1 MVTVLMISAAHAQDG
16 ARREEAEALPTAA
29 PVLTAPPTLLE
40 ASAPVYPPDAAAQG
54 LEAEVKVQIRIEADG
69 TVSSVQ
75 IVEAAGSGFDE
86 AAIVAAKQYRFKP
99 AEWDGAPGPIVVA
112 TTIHFVLEQEKEELL
127 APQPN
132 VSDVNQNSS
141 GSQGAPVTNDPSLPL
156 SISGVALE
164 RGSRRKLAG
173 VIVSIVELGL
183 DVVTDE
189 GGRFAFHG
197 VPPGSYQVLAI
208 DDRFDRFRRKLD
220 LGENEAVELKLYM
233 RAKGG
238 NPYETV
244 VEGERETLEVTR
256 RTLERR
262 QMTTVPGT
270 FGDPIRVIQSL
281 PGLARTP
288 FVTGF
293 LLIRG
298 SNPDDSGVFIDGH
311 RVPLLFHFLGGP
323 SVLNAEFLD
332 KIDLYPGGFP
342 ARYGR
347 SIGGIVGVGTRS
359 SKSEGVHG
367 SADIDFL
374 DAGGYVRFPIGKKG
388 SMAVAG
394 RRSYLDFMLGFFL
407 PDQEPGQTLIVVPVY
422 DDEQVRLD
430 YDFGRQGKA
439 SVFYIRSSDV
449 LKVLSEDAE
458 DDSSVALNSSIGFQR
473 LIGKYERRIA
483 GDLRLSLSPAIGVDS
498 IGFSGAPG
506 GDDDAFVGLDIVS
519 RSLSYRMRTFGKLGR
534 HLYLDAGLDLESRST
549 RWELLI
555 PLNDDISIDD
565 AIDIPPELL
574 IRNTDSHMAA
584 LYADLAVDLGNLR
597 LVPGVRLD
605 GYLLQSQTQLTLDP
619 RLVGRYKISS
629 EWLAKGYVGL
639 FHQPPQPE
647 ALDPEFGNPEV
658 EPEQA
663 VHIGLGGE
671 WQFAKNWDVDFEG
684 YFIDRSNQIVATN
697 AATVDSETGDI
708 QRTFWANTRVG
719 DTIGAEVLLR
729 RQVTRK
735 LFGWASYTYSKTRQR
750 DTPDEEYIPS
760 SFDQRHT
767 LNVVSSYSTDNNW
780 EFGARFRLATG
791 RPITEVLD
799 GTFDA
804 DSGGYRRLRG
814 ERRAGRR
821 KTFRQ
826 LDMRVEKTLLYDTW
840 RLGLYLDIQNVLNTV
855 NEEGIQYDYRFRERS
870 PIASVP
876 FVPTIGVRGQF

>member
-1 MVTVLMISAAHAQDG
+1 MPVAFGQEG
-16 ARREEAEALPTAA
+16 ARREDAEAPPPAA
-29 PVLTAPPTLLE
+29 PVLTAPPSLLE
-40 ASAPVYPPDAAAQG
+40 ASAPIYPPEAAAQG
-54 LEAEVKVQIRIEADG
+54 LQAQVKVQIRIEADG
-69 TVSSVQ
+69 SVSSVQ
-75 IVEAAGSGFDE
+75 VVEHVGSGFDE
-86 AAIVAAKQYRFKP
+86 AAVVAAKQYRFKP
-99 AEWDGAPGPIVVA
+99 AEWDGVPGAIVVA
-112 TTIHFVLEQEKEELL
+112 TTIHFVLEQEEED
-127 APQPN
+127 
-132 VSDVNQNSS
+132 VSGPVGEEASS
-141 GSQGAPVTNDPSLPL
+141 RDYSGDTPTAPVVNDPELPV

-164 RGSRRKLAG
+164 RGTRRKLPG
-173 VIVSIVELGL
+173 VIVSLVELGV
-183 DVVTDE
+183 DVTTDAT
-189 GGRFAFHG
+189 GRFAFHG
-197 VPPGSYQVLAI
+197 VPAGNYQILAI
-208 DDRFDRFRRKLD
+208 DDRFDRFRRSLV
-220 LGENEAVELKLYM
+220 LGEDEAVDLKLYM

-244 VEGERETLEVTR
+244 VEGEREILEVTR
-256 RTLERR
+256 RTLKRR

-323 SVLNAEFLD
+323 SVLNAEFLGQ
-332 KIDLYPGGFP
+332 IDLYPGGFP

-359 SKSEGVHG
+359 SKSDGVHG
-367 SADIDFL
+367 AVDIDLL
-374 DAGGYVRFPIGKKG
+374 DAGGYLRFPIGKQG
-388 SMAVAG
+388 SLAVAG

-407 PDQEPGQTLIVVPVY
+407 PDDEPGQTLIVVPVY
-422 DDEQVRLD
+422 DDEQARLD
-430 YDFGRQGKA
+430 YDFGKNGKA

-449 LKVLSEDAE
+449 LKVLSTDAE
-458 DDSSVALNSSIGFQR
+458 DDSSLALNSSIGFQR
-473 LIGKYERRIA
+473 LIAKYERRIS
-483 GDLRLSLSPAIGVDS
+483 GGLRLSLSPAIGVDS
-498 IGFSGAPG
+498 IGFSGAPSE
-506 GDDDAFVGLDIVS
+506 DEDVFVGLDIQS
-519 RSLSYRMRTFGKLGR
+519 RSLSYRMRVDGKLSKR
-534 HLYLDAGLDLESRST
+534 LYLDAGLDMESRST
-549 RWELLI
+549 RYELLI

-574 IRNTDSHMAA
+574 IRNVDSHMAA

-605 GYLLQSQTQLTLDP
+605 GYLLQSQTQMTVDP
-619 RLVGRYKISS
+619 RLVGRYTINS

-663 VHIGLGGE
+663 MHFGVGGE
-671 WQFAKNWDVDFEG
+671 WQFAKNWDIDFEG
-684 YFIDRSNQIVATN
+684 YFIDRSNQIVATD
-697 AATVDSETGDI
+697 AATVDPDSGAIE
-708 QRTFWANTRVG
+708 RTFWANTRVG
-719 DTIGAEVLLR
+719 DTVGAEVLLR

-735 LFGWASYTYSKTRQR
+735 LFGWASYTYSRTRQR
-750 DTPDEEYIPS
+750 DTPSEDYIPS
-760 SFDQRHT
+760 AFDQRHT

-804 DSGGYRRLRG
+804 DTGGYKRVRG

-855 NEEGIQYDYRFRERS
+855 NEEGLQYDYRFRERS